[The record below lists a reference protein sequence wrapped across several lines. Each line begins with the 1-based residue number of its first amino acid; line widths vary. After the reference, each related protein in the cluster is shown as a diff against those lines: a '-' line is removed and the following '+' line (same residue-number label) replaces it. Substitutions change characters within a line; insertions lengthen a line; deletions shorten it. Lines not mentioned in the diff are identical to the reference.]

1 MQRIHQIQPNM
12 FKRMNR
18 KGRYV
23 LLVLSIILFTGC
35 MVGKKYTKPTVP
47 ADIVYPNA
55 TKTDTSALAA
65 WFEVY
70 HDTALQT
77 LIRMAIDSNR
87 DMLAAASRM
96 QEALALSGAVKANLY
111 PKLSYQAAAGG
122 GKAGID
128 ATKVNGGVDGGL
140 LNVFGVLNW
149 ELDIWGKLRLQHQ
162 SAVDEFLATQA
173 NRDALQ
179 VSLVGEVA
187 SNYFLLRDLDNE
199 LQISQF
205 TLEGRKKNTKII
217 SDKFQHGYVSELDLL
232 QAQQQEAIAAAAV
245 PSFRRQITQVE
256 NSIRVLIGLGPG
268 PIIRGASNY
277 DQILSPDIPVGLPS
291 QLLERRPDVMAS
303 EFALQAQFAR
313 IGIAQA
319 NRFPTISL
327 TGALGFASPQ
337 LSTLLSS
344 NGLVAN
350 GFGSLVGPL
359 FNWGQNKKL
368 VEVEKQRTENLYYQF
383 QQTTLNAFAD
393 VDNALSAYRN
403 LNEEHLARKQQVD
416 AATRALMLSQARYD
430 NGYTS
435 YLEVII
441 MQTNLFDAELLESTT
456 LQLKLNSIVSL
467 YKALGGGW
475 NMTN

>member
-1 MQRIHQIQPNM
+1 MLIMSI
-12 FKRMNR
+12 
-18 KGRYV
+18 V
-23 LLVLSIILFTGC
+23 LLAGC
-35 MVGKKYTKPTVP
+35 MVGKKYNRPAMP
-47 ADIVYPNA
+47 ADITYPDA
-55 TKTDTSALAA
+55 TKTDTSALAT

-77 LIRMAIDSNR
+77 LIKMAIDSNR
-87 DMLAAASRM
+87 DLLAAGSRM
-96 QEALALSGAVKANLY
+96 QEAFALSGAVKANMY
-111 PKLSYQAAAGG
+111 PFLNYQAAAGG
-122 GKAGID
+122 GKAGTD
-128 ATKVNGGVDGGL
+128 ATKVNGGVNGGL

-149 ELDIWGKLRLQHQ
+149 ELDVWGKLRLQSQ
-162 SAVDEFLATQA
+162 SAVDEFLASKA

-179 VSLVGEVA
+179 VSLVAEVA
-187 SNYFLLRDLDNE
+187 SDYFLLRDLDNE
-199 LQISQF
+199 LMISQN
-205 TLEGRKKNTKII
+205 TLEGRKKNAKII

-232 QAQQQEAIAAAAV
+232 QAQQQEAITAAAV
-245 PSFRRQITQVE
+245 PGFHRQITLIE
-256 NSIRVLIGLGPG
+256 NAIRVLIGLGPG
-268 PIIRGASNY
+268 PIVRGASNY
-277 DQILSPDIPVGLPS
+277 DQILSPDIPIGLPS

-313 IGIAQA
+313 IGVAEA

-337 LSTLLSS
+337 LSTLLS
-344 NGLVAN
+344 NKGFVAN

-368 VEVEKQRTENLYYQF
+368 VEVERRRTEVLYYQY

-393 VDNALSAYRN
+393 VDNALASYRN
-403 LNEEHLARKQQVD
+403 LDEEHLARKQQVD
-416 AATRALMLSQARYD
+416 AATKALMLSQARYD

-441 MQTNLFDAELLESTT
+441 MQTNLFDAQLLESNT
-456 LQLKLNSIVSL
+456 QQQKLNSIVSL

>member
-1 MQRIHQIQPNM
+1 MLQIHPNT
-12 FKRMNR
+12 FKSMTR
-18 KGRYV
+18 KTTYSLLALSMV
-23 LLVLSIILFTGC
+23 LLTGC
-35 MVGKKYTKPTVP
+35 MVGKKYTRPTVSTS
-47 ADIVYPNA
+47 ISYPDA
-55 TKTDTSALAA
+55 TKTDTSALAT

-77 LIRMAIDSNR
+77 LIKMGIDSNR
-87 DMLAAASRM
+87 DLLAAASRM
-96 QEALALSGAVKANLY
+96 QQALALSGAVKANMY

-122 GKAGID
+122 GKAGTE
-128 ATKVNGGVDGGL
+128 ALKVNGGVDGGL

-149 ELDIWGKLRLQHQ
+149 ELDIWGKLRLQSQ
-162 SAVDEFLATQA
+162 SSVDNFLATKA

-179 VSLVGEVA
+179 VSLVAEIA
-187 SNYFLLRDLDNE
+187 TDYFLLRDLDNE
-199 LQISQF
+199 LMISES
-205 TLEGRKKNTKII
+205 TLEGRRKNTKII

-245 PSFRRQITQVE
+245 PGFRRQIILTE
-256 NSIRVLIGLGPG
+256 NAIRVLIGLGPG
-268 PIIRGASNY
+268 PIVRGASNY

-291 QLLERRPDVMAS
+291 QLLERRPDVVAS
-303 EFALQAQFAR
+303 EFDLQSQFAR

-319 NRFPTISL
+319 NRFPSISL
-327 TGALGFASPQ
+327 TGVLGFASPQ

-344 NGLVAN
+344 QGLVAN

-368 VEVEKQRTENLYYQF
+368 VEVQRHRTEVLYYQY
-383 QQTTLNAFAD
+383 QQTTLNAFAE
-393 VDNALSAYRN
+393 VDNALSSYRN

-416 AATRALMLSQARYD
+416 AASKALMLSQARYD

-441 MQTNLFDAELLESTT
+441 MQTNLFEAELLESST
-456 LQLKLNSIVSL
+456 LQQKLNSIVSL

-475 NMTN
+475 N

>member
-1 MQRIHQIQPNM
+1 LLIMSI
-12 FKRMNR
+12 
-18 KGRYV
+18 V
-23 LLVLSIILFTGC
+23 LLAGC
-35 MVGKKYTKPTVP
+35 MVGKKYNRPAMP
-47 ADIVYPNA
+47 ADITYPDA
-55 TKTDTSALAA
+55 TKTDTSALAT

-77 LIRMAIDSNR
+77 LIKMAIDSNR
-87 DMLAAASRM
+87 DLLAAGSRM
-96 QEALALSGAVKANLY
+96 QEAFALSGAVKANMY
-111 PKLSYQAAAGG
+111 PFLNYQAAAGG
-122 GKAGID
+122 GKAGTD
-128 ATKVNGGVDGGL
+128 ATKVNGGVNGGL

-149 ELDIWGKLRLQHQ
+149 ELDVWGKLRLQSQ
-162 SAVDEFLATQA
+162 SAVDEFLASKA

-179 VSLVGEVA
+179 VSLVAEVA
-187 SNYFLLRDLDNE
+187 SDYFLLRDLDNE
-199 LQISQF
+199 LMISQN
-205 TLEGRKKNTKII
+205 TLEGRKKNAKII

-232 QAQQQEAIAAAAV
+232 QAQQQEAITAAAV
-245 PSFRRQITQVE
+245 PGFHRQITLIE
-256 NSIRVLIGLGPG
+256 NAIRVLIGLGPG
-268 PIIRGASNY
+268 PIVRGASNY
-277 DQILSPDIPVGLPS
+277 DQILSPDIPIGLPS

-313 IGIAQA
+313 IGVAEA

-337 LSTLLSS
+337 LSTLLS
-344 NGLVAN
+344 NKGFVAN

-368 VEVEKQRTENLYYQF
+368 VEVERRRTEVLYYQY

-393 VDNALSAYRN
+393 VDNALASYRN
-403 LNEEHLARKQQVD
+403 LDEEHLARKQQVD
-416 AATRALMLSQARYD
+416 AATKALMLSQARYD

-441 MQTNLFDAELLESTT
+441 MQTNLFDAQLLESNT
-456 LQLKLNSIVSL
+456 QQQKLNSIVSL

>member
-1 MQRIHQIQPNM
+1 
-12 FKRMNR
+12 MNR
-18 KGRYV
+18 KRTYG
-23 LLVLSIILFTGC
+23 LLVLTITLFTSC
-35 MVGKKYTKPTVP
+35 MVGKKYNRPAVP
-47 ADIVYPNA
+47 ADIVYPAA
-55 TKTDTSALAA
+55 TKTDTSALAK
-65 WFEVY
+65 WFEIY
-70 HDTALQT
+70 HDTALQA
-77 LIRMAIDSNR
+77 LIKMAIDSNR
-87 DMLAAASRM
+87 DLLAAASRM
-96 QEALALSGAVKANLY
+96 QEALALSGAVKANMY

-122 GKAGID
+122 GKAGTE

-149 ELDIWGKLRLQHQ
+149 ELDVWGKLRLQSQ

-179 VSLVGEVA
+179 VSLVAEVA

-199 LQISQF
+199 LMISQN
-205 TLEGRKKNTKII
+205 TLEERKINTRIN

-245 PSFRRQITQVE
+245 PGFRRLITLVE

-268 PIIRGASNY
+268 PIVRGASNY

-291 QLLERRPDVMAS
+291 QLLERRPDVMAA

-313 IGIAQA
+313 IGVAEA

-337 LSTLLSS
+337 LSTLLTN
-344 NGLVAN
+344 NGFVAN

-368 VEVEKQRTENLYYQF
+368 VEVERKRTEVLYYQY
-383 QQTTLNAFAD
+383 QQTTLNAFSE
-393 VDNALSAYRN
+393 VDNALASYRN

-416 AATRALMLSQARYD
+416 AAAKALTLSQARYD

-441 MQTNLFDAELLESTT
+441 MQTNLFDAQILESTT
-456 LQLKLNSIVSL
+456 LQQKLNSIVSL

>member
-1 MQRIHQIQPNM
+1 MI
-12 FKRMNR
+12 R
-18 KGRYV
+18 KTTYG
-23 LLVLSIILFTGC
+23 LLAISMLLLTGC
-35 MVGKKYTKPTVP
+35 MVGKKYTRPSAP
-47 ADIVYPNA
+47 ADISYPDA
-55 TKTDTSALAA
+55 TKTDTSALAS
-65 WFEVY
+65 WFEIY

-77 LIRMAIDSNR
+77 LIKMAIDSNR
-87 DMLAAASRM
+87 DLLAAASRM
-96 QEALALSGAVKANLY
+96 QEAFALSGAVKANMY
-111 PKLSYQAAAGG
+111 PKLSYQAQAGG
-122 GKAGID
+122 GKAGTD
-128 ATKVNGGVDGGL
+128 AVKVNGGVDGGL
-140 LNVFGVLNW
+140 LNIFGVLNW
-149 ELDIWGKLRLQHQ
+149 ELDIWGKLRLQTQ
-162 SAVDEFLATQA
+162 SAVDEFLASKA

-179 VSLVGEVA
+179 VSLVAEVA

-199 LQISQF
+199 LQISLN
-205 TLEGRKKNTKII
+205 TVDGRKKNTQII
-217 SDKFQHGYVSELDLL
+217 SDRFNHGYVSELDLL

-245 PSFRRQITQVE
+245 PNFRRQITLVE

-268 PIIRGASNY
+268 PILRGASNY

-291 QLLERRPDVMAS
+291 QLLERRPDIIAS
-303 EFALQAQFAR
+303 EYALQAQFAR

-319 NRFPTISL
+319 NRFPSLSL

-337 LSTLLSS
+337 LSSLLSS

-368 VEVEKQRTENLYYQF
+368 VEVEKYRTETLYYQY

-393 VDNALSAYRN
+393 VDNSLAAYRN

-416 AATRALMLSQARYD
+416 AATKSLVLSQARYD

-441 MQTNLFDAELLESTT
+441 MQTNLFDAQLLESAT

-475 NMTN
+475 NMNN